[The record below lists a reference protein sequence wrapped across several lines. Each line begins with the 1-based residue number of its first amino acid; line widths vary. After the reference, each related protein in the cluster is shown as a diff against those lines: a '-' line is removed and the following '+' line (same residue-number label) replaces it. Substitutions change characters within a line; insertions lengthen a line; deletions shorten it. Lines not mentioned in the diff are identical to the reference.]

1 MNMTKQILI
10 GVVYG
15 MLLSCNNQP
24 PKASPDVVNN
34 PVSASNTEETK
45 SKTIEEETNR
55 AILSFEK
62 TDHDFGNITE
72 GEKAVYAFKFKNTGK
87 QQLLISGAAA
97 SCGCT
102 VPSYSKEPIAPGAEG
117 FIKVEFDSKY
127 RQDWFEKSVIVT
139 ANTKPTETTLYIRGF
154 VVPRPNQEK
163 LNMFSPPAQ
172 TPQKEESHEG
182 HNH

>member
-15 MLLSCNNQP
+15 MLLACNNQP

-34 PVSASNTEETK
+34 PVSANDTEDANDNTG
-45 SKTIEEETNR
+45 EEESNR
-55 AILSFEK
+55 AILLFEK

-97 SCGCT
+97 SCGCAT
-102 VPSYSKEPIAPGAEG
+102 SQTS
-117 FIKVEFDSKY
+117 
-127 RQDWFEKSVIVT
+127 T
-139 ANTKPTETTLYIRGF
+139 AAAAAAAAY
-154 VVPRPNQEK
+154 
-163 LNMFSPPAQ
+163 
-172 TPQKEESHEG
+172 
-182 HNH
+182 